1 MPKFLTIDDFDV
13 KGKTVLLRVDFN
25 SPIDPA
31 SGRILDNSR
40 IVRHVE
46 TIRELAEKG
55 AKVVILAH
63 QGRKGDPDFTTLRQ
77 HAIELEKVMGRKV
90 MYVDDIF
97 GEKAKNAIKS
107 LKEGDVLLLENVRMW
122 DGEAVNKSPKEHA
135 KSQLV
140 KELAP
145 LADLFINDAFAAAH
159 RSHASLVGFTVVLPS
174 AAGRVMEKE
183 LKALERVVE
192 RPKHPSIYVLGGSKV
207 EDIVEVSENV
217 LSKGIADLILT
228 GGVVAMV
235 MAAAK
240 GLDLGPANMKF
251 LEDKGY
257 IGAADEV
264 RRLLMEYGD
273 RIRVPVDFAVKTA
286 TGDRLELPLQR
297 FPHNAPIMDIG
308 SETAMLYG
316 KELLEA
322 KTIVI
327 SGPMGVF
334 EERRFAIGT
343 AYVFT
348 AAITSRAFS
357 VIGGGHTIAA
367 AESMNLVD
375 KFSYASTGGGALM
388 SLLMGEEMPAIKAL
402 EAAASRG
409 T

>member
-1 MPKFLTIDDFDV
+1 
-13 KGKTVLLRVDFN
+13 
-25 SPIDPA
+25 
-31 SGRILDNSR
+31 
-40 IVRHVE
+40 
-46 TIRELAEKG
+46 
-55 AKVVILAH
+55 
-63 QGRKGDPDFTTLRQ
+63 
-77 HAIELEKVMGRKV
+77 
-90 MYVDDIF
+90 
-97 GEKAKNAIKS
+97 
-107 LKEGDVLLLENVRMW
+107 
-122 DGEAVNKSPKEHA
+122 
-135 KSQLV
+135 
-140 KELAP
+140 
-145 LADLFINDAFAAAH
+145 
-159 RSHASLVGFTVVLPS
+159 
-174 AAGRVMEKE
+174 
-183 LKALERVVE
+183 
-192 RPKHPSIYVLGGSKV
+192 
-207 EDIVEVSENV
+207 V